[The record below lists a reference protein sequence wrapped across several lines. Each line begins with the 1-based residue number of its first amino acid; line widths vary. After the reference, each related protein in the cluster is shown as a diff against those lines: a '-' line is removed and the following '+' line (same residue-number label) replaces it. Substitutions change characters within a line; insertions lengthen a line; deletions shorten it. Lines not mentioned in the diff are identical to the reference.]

1 MRNAAYLAVGVLL
14 VLVQSNLWRVLGP
27 LSGVE
32 VAGVAIG
39 SWLHGATPSLVLPLI
54 VYLGIH
60 EHSMVRGAL
69 LAYGIGWAVDL
80 LGPAPMFLFRFTA
93 VALWWLARIASVRL
107 NAQAFMT
114 RVPLAFAFSLIE
126 SAILLTLLAIF
137 GVDNRR
143 PLEIGSMILPR
154 AIGTA
159 LCAPFLF
166 ALAHRLQIE
175 GRLAPGSPSAAAG
188 TTVTSP

>member
-1 MRNAAYLAVGVLL
+1 MRNAAYLAVGILL
-14 VLVQSNLWRVLGP
+14 ILVQSNLWRVLGP
-27 LSGVE
+27 LHGLEVGGVH
-32 VAGVAIG
+32 VGQL
-39 SWLHGATPSLVLPLI
+39 LHGATPNLVLPLI
-54 VYLGIH
+54 VYVGIH

-69 LAYGIGWAVDL
+69 LAYGIGWAIDL

-93 VALWWLARIASVRL
+93 VVLWWLARIASVRL
-107 NAQAFMT
+107 SAQTFMT

-137 GVDNRR
+137 GADNRR
-143 PLEIGSMILPR
+143 PLELGAMVVPR

-159 LCAPFLF
+159 LFAPFLF

-175 GRLAPGSPSAAAG
+175 GRSTPGSPANASGAS
-188 TTVTSP
+188 VPSP

>member
-14 VLVQSNLWRVLGP
+14 VLVQSNLWHLLAP
-27 LSGVE
+27 LSGLE
-32 VAGVAIG
+32 VGGLPVG
-39 SWLHGATPSLVLPLI
+39 SWLQSATPNLVLPLI

-69 LAYGIGWAVDL
+69 LAYGIGWALDL

-93 VALWWLARIASVRL
+93 VALWWLARIASGRL
-107 NAQAFMT
+107 SAQTFMT

-137 GVDNRR
+137 GTDNRR
-143 PLEIGSMILPR
+143 PLEMATVVLPR
-154 AIGTA
+154 AVATA

-175 GRLAPGSPSAAAG
+175 GRPPPGSPTGTGAG
-188 TTVTSP
+188 APSP

>member
-1 MRNAAYLAVGVLL
+1 MRNAAYLAVGILL
-14 VLVQSNLWRVLGP
+14 ILVQSNLWRVLGP
-27 LSGVE
+27 AHGLELGGVP
-32 VAGVAIG
+32 IG
-39 SWLHGATPSLVLPLI
+39 QWLHGATPNLVLPLI

-107 NAQAFMT
+107 SAQTFMT

-137 GVDNRR
+137 GADNRR
-143 PLEIGSMILPR
+143 PLELGTMVVPR

-175 GRLAPGSPSAAAG
+175 GRSAPGSPAATTGAG
-188 TTVTSP
+188 VPSP

>member
-14 VLVQSNLWRVLGP
+14 VLVQSNLWHLLAP
-27 LSGVE
+27 LSGLE
-32 VAGVAIG
+32 VGGLPVG
-39 SWLHGATPSLVLPLI
+39 SWLQSATPNLVLPLI

-60 EHSMVRGAL
+60 EHSMARGAL
-69 LAYGIGWAVDL
+69 LAYGMGWALDL

-107 NAQAFMT
+107 SAQAFMT

-126 SAILLTLLAIF
+126 STILLTLLAIF
-137 GVDNRR
+137 GADNRR
-143 PLEIGSMILPR
+143 PVEIGMVVLPR
-154 AIGTA
+154 AVGTA

-166 ALAHRLQIE
+166 ALAHRLHIE
-175 GRLAPGSPSAAAG
+175 GRTGPGSSSS
-188 TTVTSP
+188 SPGSTITPP